1 MIHNTTNFSNIKV
14 QPLLIANND
23 VSEDYIRFHKLI
35 KGVDKIDLPAD
46 YIEFIRQFGEGVIGG
61 HLKIYPVDKLI
72 ETTKFWREDNPTKA
86 EVIFFNTRNRAD
98 CTLIGELDGNTL
110 IYLNGIYYFSTRE
123 VEDKIYI
130 LGKTLY
136 EVLLFFKYDTLYG
149 KMDVEKFVPFD
160 SYI

>member
-1 MIHNTTNFSNIKV
+1 MQQKFSNIKV

-35 KGVDKIDLPAD
+35 EGVDKIDLPDD
-46 YIEFIRQFGEGVIGG
+46 YLEFIKQFGEGVIGG
-61 HLKIYPVDKLI
+61 NIKIYPLDKLI
-72 ETTKFWREDNPTKA
+72 GATKFWREDNPTKA
-86 EVIFFNTRNRAD
+86 EVIFFYTHNRAE
-98 CTLIGELDGNTL
+98 CTLIGDVGGDTL
-110 IYLNGIYYFSTRE
+110 IYLDGIYYFSIRE
-123 VEDKIYI
+123 FEDKIYI

-136 EVLLFFKYDTLYG
+136 EALLFFKYDTLHG